1 LVVRS
6 IDRLVRSRLQYS
18 GGQATEGQGGFY
30 GSGGARVISS
40 SDVDCEGRQKV
51 LAYAADVEKI
61 SAVMDELYALE
72 SKLREIGDDS
82 VSSKSLELKS
92 SIKKL
97 MTAPDVSEALD
108 RLEIQGEPVWG
119 LSTDEREMIVLA
131 REKMNEC

>member
-1 LVVRS
+1 M
-6 IDRLVRSRLQYS
+6 Q
-18 GGQATEGQGGFY
+18 GQGGFY
-30 GSGGARVISS
+30 GSGGARVIKS
-40 SDVDCEGRQKV
+40 SDVDSEGRQAL
-51 LAYAADVEKI
+51 LAYAADVKI

-72 SKLREIGDDS
+72 SELRDEGEDS

-97 MTAPDVSEALD
+97 MTSPDVTEALD